1 MTSPLKSAK
10 GLGSAKHGLSHW
22 IAQRVTA
29 IALVPLT
36 IWFVSIIAFMK
47 NASYDTA
54 IETVSNPLN
63 ATLFLLLII
72 ATFWHAQLGL
82 QVVIEDYVETVWQR
96 KILLLIIKITSSSED
111 NKCIIDEIAA
121 IPELNAT
128 APTPS
133 SRELIFS
140 SKFVRVGLPAL
151 E

>member
-82 QVVIEDYVETVWQR
+82 QVIIEDYIANKMTR
-96 KILLLIIKITSSSED
+96 MTLIIIT
-111 NKCIIDEIAA
+111 KFIFAIIGV
-121 IPELNAT
+121 L
-128 APTPS
+128 S
-133 SRELIFS
+133 
-140 SKFVRVGLPAL
+140 AL
-151 E
+151 SVLRIVL

>member
-1 MTSPLKSAK
+1 MMDKNKSMTSPLKNAK

-36 IWFVSIIAFMK
+36 IWFVSLVALMK
-47 NASYDTA
+47 SSNYETA

-82 QVVIEDYVETVWQR
+82 QVVIEDYIANKMTR
-96 KILLLIIKITSSSED
+96 MTLIIIT
-111 NKCIIDEIAA
+111 KFILAIIGV
-121 IPELNAT
+121 LC
-128 APTPS
+128 
-133 SRELIFS
+133 
-140 SKFVRVGLPAL
+140 AL
-151 E
+151 SVLRIVL

>member
-1 MTSPLKSAK
+1 MMDKNKSMTSPLKNAK

-36 IWFVSIIAFMK
+36 IWFVSLVAFMK
-47 NASYDTA
+47 SSNYETA

-82 QVVIEDYVETVWQR
+82 QVVIEDYISNKMTR
-96 KILLLIIKITSSSED
+96 MTLIIITKFIFVIIGVLCALSVLKIV
-111 NKCIIDEIAA
+111 
-121 IPELNAT
+121 L
-128 APTPS
+128 
-133 SRELIFS
+133 
-140 SKFVRVGLPAL
+140 
-151 E
+151 

>member
-82 QVVIEDYVETVWQR
+82 QVVIEDYIANKMTR
-96 KILLLIIKITSSSED
+96 MTLIIIT
-111 NKCIIDEIAA
+111 KFIFAIIGV
-121 IPELNAT
+121 L
-128 APTPS
+128 S
-133 SRELIFS
+133 
-140 SKFVRVGLPAL
+140 AL
-151 E
+151 SVLRIVL

>member
-1 MTSPLKSAK
+1 MMDKNKSMTSPLKSAK

-47 NASYDTA
+47 NSNYDTA

-82 QVVIEDYVETVWQR
+82 QVVIEDYIANKMTR
-96 KILLLIIKITSSSED
+96 MTLIIIT
-111 NKCIIDEIAA
+111 KFIFAIIGV
-121 IPELNAT
+121 L
-128 APTPS
+128 S
-133 SRELIFS
+133 
-140 SKFVRVGLPAL
+140 AL
-151 E
+151 SVLRIVL

>member
-1 MTSPLKSAK
+1 MMDKNKSMTSPLKSAK

-36 IWFVSIIAFMK
+36 IWFISIIAFMK
-47 NASYDTA
+47 NSNYDTA

-82 QVVIEDYVETVWQR
+82 QVVIEDYIANKMTR
-96 KILLLIIKITSSSED
+96 MTLIIIT
-111 NKCIIDEIAA
+111 KFIFAIIGV
-121 IPELNAT
+121 L
-128 APTPS
+128 S
-133 SRELIFS
+133 
-140 SKFVRVGLPAL
+140 AL
-151 E
+151 SVLRIVL

>member
-1 MTSPLKSAK
+1 MMDNKKSMTSPLKSAK

-36 IWFVSIIAFMK
+36 IWFVSLIAFMK
-47 NASYDTA
+47 SANYETA

-82 QVVIEDYVETVWQR
+82 QVVIEDYIANKMTR
-96 KILLLIIKITSSSED
+96 MTLIIIT
-111 NKCIIDEIAA
+111 KFIFAIIGV
-121 IPELNAT
+121 L
-128 APTPS
+128 S
-133 SRELIFS
+133 
-140 SKFVRVGLPAL
+140 AL
-151 E
+151 SVLRIVL

>member
-63 ATLFLLLII
+63 GTLFLLLII

-82 QVVIEDYVETVWQR
+82 QVVIEDYIANKMTR
-96 KILLLIIKITSSSED
+96 MTLIIIT
-111 NKCIIDEIAA
+111 KFIFAIIGV
-121 IPELNAT
+121 L
-128 APTPS
+128 S
-133 SRELIFS
+133 
-140 SKFVRVGLPAL
+140 AL
-151 E
+151 SVLRIVL

>member
-1 MTSPLKSAK
+1 MMDKNKSMTSPLKSAK

-36 IWFVSIIAFMK
+36 IWFVSLIAFMK
-47 NASYDTA
+47 SSNYETA

-82 QVVIEDYVETVWQR
+82 QVVIEDYIANKMTR
-96 KILLLIIKITSSSED
+96 MTLIIIT
-111 NKCIIDEIAA
+111 KFIFAIIGVLSVLSVLRIV
-121 IPELNAT
+121 L
-128 APTPS
+128 
-133 SRELIFS
+133 
-140 SKFVRVGLPAL
+140 
-151 E
+151 

>member
-1 MTSPLKSAK
+1 MMDKNKPMTSPLKSAK

-36 IWFVSIIAFMK
+36 IWFVSLIAFMK
-47 NASYDTA
+47 SSNYETA

-82 QVVIEDYVETVWQR
+82 QVVIEDYIANKMTR
-96 KILLLIIKITSSSED
+96 MTLIIIT
-111 NKCIIDEIAA
+111 KFIFAIIGV
-121 IPELNAT
+121 L
-128 APTPS
+128 S
-133 SRELIFS
+133 
-140 SKFVRVGLPAL
+140 AL
-151 E
+151 SVLRIVL

>member
-1 MTSPLKSAK
+1 MMDKNKSMTSPLKSAK

-36 IWFVSIIAFMK
+36 IWFVSLIAFMK
-47 NASYDTA
+47 SSNYETA

-82 QVVIEDYVETVWQR
+82 QVVIEDYIANKMIRMT
-96 KILLLIIKITSSSED
+96 LIIIT
-111 NKCIIDEIAA
+111 KFIFAIIGV
-121 IPELNAT
+121 L
-128 APTPS
+128 S
-133 SRELIFS
+133 
-140 SKFVRVGLPAL
+140 AL
-151 E
+151 SVLRIVL

>member
-63 ATLFLLLII
+63 GTLFLLLII

-82 QVVIEDYVETVWQR
+82 QVVIEDYFANKMTR
-96 KILLLIIKITSSSED
+96 MTLIIIT
-111 NKCIIDEIAA
+111 KFIFAIIGV
-121 IPELNAT
+121 L
-128 APTPS
+128 S
-133 SRELIFS
+133 
-140 SKFVRVGLPAL
+140 AL
-151 E
+151 SVLRIVL

>member
-1 MTSPLKSAK
+1 MMDTNKSMTSPLKNAK

-36 IWFVSIIAFMK
+36 IWFVSLVAFMK
-47 NASYDTA
+47 SSNYETA

-82 QVVIEDYVETVWQR
+82 QVVIEDYIANKMTR
-96 KILLLIIKITSSSED
+96 MTLIIIT
-111 NKCIIDEIAA
+111 KFIFAIIGV
-121 IPELNAT
+121 L
-128 APTPS
+128 S
-133 SRELIFS
+133 
-140 SKFVRVGLPAL
+140 AL
-151 E
+151 SVLRIVL

>member
-36 IWFVSIIAFMK
+36 IWFVSLIAFMK
-47 NASYDTA
+47 SSNYETA

-63 ATLFLLLII
+63 ATLLLLLII

-82 QVVIEDYVETVWQR
+82 QVVIEDYIANKMTR
-96 KILLLIIKITSSSED
+96 MTLIIIT
-111 NKCIIDEIAA
+111 KFIFAIIGV
-121 IPELNAT
+121 L
-128 APTPS
+128 S
-133 SRELIFS
+133 
-140 SKFVRVGLPAL
+140 AL
-151 E
+151 SVLRIVL

>member
-1 MTSPLKSAK
+1 MMDKNKSMTSPLKSAK

-36 IWFVSIIAFMK
+36 IWFVSLIAFMK
-47 NASYDTA
+47 SSNYETA

-82 QVVIEDYVETVWQR
+82 QVVIEDYIANKMTR
-96 KILLLIIKITSSSED
+96 MTLIIIT
-111 NKCIIDEIAA
+111 KFIFAIIGV
-121 IPELNAT
+121 L
-128 APTPS
+128 S
-133 SRELIFS
+133 
-140 SKFVRVGLPAL
+140 AL
-151 E
+151 SVLRIVL